1 MSSNR
6 RFPFVA
12 GLLLSLLLACGGRA
26 EPAPAPALDTLMSQ
40 LGDASFTVRDRAV
53 RGLRE
58 RAWEV
63 REQLLAGLLVSD
75 PEIRRQCRRLWSAV
89 EERYLQEFVSAWDA
103 SRACSLAEWPRYRK
117 LLGETKEARELFAS
131 MHRAEPELL
140 VALSRQSGEGAKKD
154 GDAGSNWLE
163 VVIGKRSTR
172 FEKGARAGEDPAV
185 ATGAAAALLYAG
197 LNAGRTVSP
206 EGNTALA
213 IVIESTNLKSAME
226 KSEPLR
232 RLVAAWVERNPLVN
246 GLSPAIRFQSPK
258 ALENVSRILQ
268 DPAAPASGKQD
279 ALLFLA
285 KGGRAGDRSLMLPL
299 LDDRTVI
306 DTYFFN
312 GRDIELQVRDVALAA
327 VIHLAGQDPQTFG
340 FADRKLDP
348 ARLYAPLSLGFEDE
362 TKRTAALRQWNT
374 FVAEKKPFPADKPVA
389 GLGVAREEVRSKA
402 PPANLS
408 AGSLAPTPPAPDGT
422 RDELLLRNGETV
434 GGRFLAAPS
443 NEAKLKWKTGDAAA
457 AMDLPRVNV
466 AGIKLTGTTPPKPGV
481 AQAIVRLTNGDEL
494 HGRLVAL
501 TDDQV
506 ALDTA
511 YAGPVNVKRPMVVS
525 ILPDSERSAGYTGP
539 LRASEWKF
547 SGREGWNYKDGAF
560 VSSGSGSIQRDL
572 AWSGMPMGIEF
583 DLAWRDLPSLKMQLT
598 CNSKSS
604 LTLDINS
611 GRVGIGGTPVA
622 SGGRAGWIEQP
633 KGPPV
638 RPMTGIGD
646 PNARAHFNMIIDP
659 GTKTI
664 AFFMNRKKWG
674 VWRVNGDFEPAKY
687 TVAFDSRCPGM
698 VLGKIRIAKYNM
710 VSDAEDAPAAD
721 NPEEDVLRLANLDS
735 TAGRIKKLEAGKVSV
750 FAFGTDLELPI
761 ARVAQMDL
769 AEGSRG
775 RARRMAGDVFV
786 TCHDGTQVTLDLE
799 AIDEKNLIG
808 SSENFGRMSIP
819 RTALRE
825 FRFQVHEEIPGAV
838 DDE

>member
-1 MSSNR
+1 MNSIR
-6 RFPFVA
+6 WFPLA
-12 GLLLSLLLACGGRA
+12 PGLFLSLLLACGVQA
-26 EPAPAPALDTLMSQ
+26 EPAPTPALDTLMSQ
-40 LGDASFTVRDRAV
+40 LGDASFTVRDRAA

-58 RAWEV
+58 RAWEA
-63 REQLLAGLLVSD
+63 REQVLAGLLVSD
-75 PEIRRQCRRLWSAV
+75 PEIRWQCRRLWSEV
-89 EERYLQEFVSAWDA
+89 EERYLQEFVAAWDA
-103 SRACSLAEWPRYRK
+103 SRACGLAEWPRYRK
-117 LLGETKEARELFAS
+117 LLGESKEARELFAA

-140 VALSRQSGEGAKKD
+140 VALSRQSGEGAGKD

-163 VVIGKRSTR
+163 VVIGRRSTR
-172 FEKGARAGEDPAV
+172 LEKGARAGEDPAV

-197 LNAGRTVSP
+197 LNAGRTISP

-213 IVIESTNLKSAME
+213 IVLESTNLKSAME

-258 ALENVSRILQ
+258 ALENVGRILQ

-285 KGGRAGDRSLMLPL
+285 KGGQAGDRSLMLPL
-299 LDDRTVI
+299 LDDPTVI

-327 VIHLAGQDPQTFG
+327 VIHLAGQDPQAFG

-362 TKRTAALRQWNT
+362 TKRTAALRQWNK

-389 GLGVAREEVRSKA
+389 GPGVAREEVRSKA
-402 PPANLS
+402 TPASLS
-408 AGSLAPTPPAPDGT
+408 AGSPAPAPLAPDGA

-434 GGRFLAAPS
+434 GGRFVAAPS

-466 AGIKLTGTTPPKPGV
+466 AGVKLTGTTPPKPGV

-511 YAGPVNVKRPMVVS
+511 YAGPVNVKRLMVAS

-547 SGREGWNYKDGAF
+547 SGREGWDYKDGTF
-560 VSSGSGSIQRDL
+560 VSSGSGSIQREL

-604 LTLDINS
+604 LALDINS
-611 GRVGIGGTPVA
+611 GRVGIGGATVA

-633 KGPPV
+633 KGLPV
-638 RPMTGIGD
+638 RPTTGIGA
-646 PNARAHFNMIIDP
+646 PNARAHFKMIIDQ
-659 GTKTI
+659 GTKTV
-664 AFFMNRKKWG
+664 AFFINRKKWG
-674 VWRVNGDFEPAKY
+674 VWRVNGDFEPAEY

-710 VSDAEDAPAAD
+710 VSDADDAPTAD
-721 NPEEDVLRLANLDS
+721 NPDQDVLRLANLDS

-750 FAFGTDLELPI
+750 FALGTDLELPI

-799 AIDEKNLIG
+799 AIDEKKLIG

-819 RTALRE
+819 RAALRE